1 MNYELSVVPC
11 AGYDSDEAERALRAV
26 LEPIGGL
33 DFVEPGMRVAVK
45 LNLVAAMRPE
55 TAATVHPALIC
66 ALTKLLRER
75 GAHVVL
81 GDSPGGLFNAAALH
95 RVYEVCGV
103 RAARE
108 LGAEL
113 NEDFSQIEAEFP
125 EGKLARSFPYTG
137 WLQKADAII
146 DFCKLKS
153 HGMMGM
159 TCAVK
164 NFFGSVPGT
173 RKPEY
178 HYRYPKA
185 EDFAQVLVDLCEYS
199 APRLCICDAVVG
211 MEGNGP
217 TQGTP
222 RQIGCLLASPSA
234 HALDLA
240 AAELIGLKPEQVPT
254 LKAAMDRGLVPRELG
269 ELTIHGELEP
279 FRQPD
284 FQTVPAQS
292 SVLFLRFGSGR
303 LGRAADAVA
312 GRILTPFPKLDGDAC
327 IGCGKCAAT
336 CPAKAITM
344 VKKRPR
350 IDRKRCIHCFC
361 CQEFCPRGAMRPARH
376 WIARMLGR

>member
-1 MNYELSVVPC
+1 MNREVSIAAC
-11 AGYDSDEAERALRAV
+11 ASYDPEEAEAALRAV
-26 LEPIGGL
+26 LAPIGGL

-45 LNLVAAMRPE
+45 LNLVAAMKPE
-55 TAATVHPALIC
+55 SAATVHPALIC
-66 ALTKLLRER
+66 ALTRLLRER
-75 GAHVVL
+75 GAEVVL
-81 GDSPGGLFNAAALH
+81 GDSPGGLYNAAALR
-95 RVYEVCGV
+95 RVYEICGV
-103 RAARE
+103 RAAE
-108 LGAEL
+108 EYGAEL
-113 NEDFSQIEAEFP
+113 NEDFSQVEVEYP

-137 WLQKADAII
+137 WLRQADAII

-199 APRLCICDAVVG
+199 APRLCICDAVIG

-217 TQGTP
+217 TQGRP
-222 RQIGCLLASPSA
+222 RRIGCLLASKSA

-254 LKAAMDRGLVPRELG
+254 LRAAVARGLVPAKVEEL
-269 ELTIHGELEP
+269 ELRGELEP

-284 FQTVPAQS
+284 FETVPAQS
-292 SVLFLRFGSGR
+292 SVVFLRFGSGK
-303 LGRAADAVA
+303 LGRAVDAVA
-312 GRILTPFPKLDGDAC
+312 KSILTPFPKLEESAC
-327 IGCGKCAAT
+327 VGCGKCAAT

-361 CQEFCPRGAMRPARH
+361 CQEFCPKGAMRAGRH
-376 WIARMLGR
+376 WLARVLGR

>member
-1 MNYELSVVPC
+1 MNREVSITAC
-11 AGYDSDEAERALRAV
+11 ASYDAEEAEAALRAV
-26 LEPIGGL
+26 LAPIGGL

-55 TAATVHPALIC
+55 SAATVHPALIC
-66 ALTKLLRER
+66 ALTRLLRER
-75 GAHVVL
+75 GAEVVL
-81 GDSPGGLFNAAALH
+81 GDSPGGLYNAAALR

-103 RAARE
+103 RAAE
-108 LGAEL
+108 EYGAEL
-113 NEDFSQIEAEFP
+113 NEDFSQIEVEYP

-137 WLQKADAII
+137 WLRKADAII

-199 APRLCICDAVVG
+199 APRLCICDAVIG

-217 TQGTP
+217 TQGKP
-222 RQIGCLLASPSA
+222 RHIGCLLASKSA

-240 AAELIGLKPEQVPT
+240 AAELIGLRPEQVPT
-254 LKAAMDRGLVPRELG
+254 LKAAIDRGLVPAELG
-269 ELTIHGELEP
+269 RLRIHGELEP

-284 FQTVPAQS
+284 FETVPAQS
-292 SVLFLRFGSGR
+292 SVAFLRFGSGK
-303 LGRAADAVA
+303 LGHAVDAVA
-312 GRILTPFPKLDGDAC
+312 KSILTPFPKLEESAC
-327 IGCGKCAAT
+327 VGCGKCAAT

-361 CQEFCPRGAMRPARH
+361 CQEFCPKGAMRPGRH
-376 WIARMLGR
+376 WLARVLGR